1 MACTGCSPSTPAI
14 SPVTRSKWCS
24 RLRWCLEDGRAS
36 DHPRAAD
43 DAKMGF
49 RFDDWNNH
57 AGGGS
62 LRTQPGFQDFVI
74 AHELLHLRVP
84 THGRLFK
91 ALMTAH
97 VPNWRTFDV
106 ARHRPRIG

>member
-1 MACTGCSPSTPAI
+1 
-14 SPVTRSKWCS
+14 
-24 RLRWCLEDGRAS
+24 LCLEDGRAS

-43 DAKMGF
+43 DAKTGF
-49 RFDDWNNH
+49 CSTTGTITLAAD
-57 AGGGS
+57 
-62 LRTQPGFQDFVI
+62 LYEQQPGFQDFVI
-74 AHELLHLRVP
+74 AHEVLHLRVP

-106 ARHRPRIG
+106 VRHRPRIGEGSPTVTRN